1 MRQPYVF
8 SHSRHD
14 SRRKCGHTRRVRY
27 TTWDPSAVPAD
38 EPPADP
44 TRRRWLAAAPA
55 GLLAAAGVGAASRA
69 AAAAS
74 PAASA
79 DPRIDSGFIDFADER
94 ERFKAHF
101 RFERDLRDQGEAVSW
116 YHFTLFALAPDARP
130 APVVRFE
137 GMEYSYFRRIGDL
150 TWRIH
155 AHNLSFPRDLQGG
168 AFVSQVLNPL
178 TGERV
183 TVPPMVLL
191 EDPGVLH
198 SPRGYLPLDSRGP
211 NWLSSYLMFRR
222 EGDLVKVDHI
232 RPTPDGWPK
241 MFIESST
248 SAVPRAQFDD
258 PRVTSLK
265 FQTSGFYAFP
275 FPKWMGMGE
284 RPGHMIG
291 AWSGRKLA
299 GAHELPA
306 EFHARARAEHPGL
319 LQARWS
325 EFERP
330 LPEALG
336 SVT

>member
-1 MRQPYVF
+1 MR
-8 SHSRHD
+8 H
-14 SRRKCGHTRRVRY
+14 
-27 TTWDPSAVPAD
+27 TTWDPVVRGAAD
-38 EPPADP
+38 LPADP
-44 TRRRWLAAAPA
+44 GRRQWLAEAPA
-55 GLLAAAGVGAASRA
+55 GLLAATAFGAAPLALA
-69 AAAAS
+69 ATPGAGAATGAPPAS
-74 PAASA
+74 PVAGAPVDSA
-79 DPRIDSGFIDFADER
+79 FLQFADER

-116 YHFTLFALAPDARP
+116 YHFTLYALSPDARP

-155 AHNLSFPRDLQGG
+155 AHNLSFPRDLATG
-168 AFVSQVLNPL
+168 AFVSQALNPL
-178 TGERV
+178 SGARV

-198 SPRGYLPLDSRGP
+198 SPKGYLPLDSRAA
-211 NWLSSYLMFRR
+211 NWLSSYLMFRT

-232 RPTPDGWPK
+232 RPTPEGWPK

-248 SAVPRAQFDD
+248 SSVPRAQFDD

-275 FPKWMGMGE
+275 FPKWMGMGD

-306 EFHARARAEHPGL
+306 EFQARARAEHPGL
-319 LQARWS
+319 LQARWA
-325 EFERP
+325 EFDRP
-330 LPEALG
+330 MPDVLG
-336 SVT
+336 RVT

>member
-1 MRQPYVF
+1 M
-8 SHSRHD
+8 
-14 SRRKCGHTRRVRY
+14 RY
-27 TTWDPSAVPAD
+27 TTWDAAPAAGE
-38 EPPADP
+38 EPLVDP
-44 TRRRWLAAAPA
+44 LRRRWLAAAPA
-55 GLLAAAGVGAASRA
+55 GLLAAAGIGVARDAGA
-69 AAAAS
+69 AAAPPGGTHAAAAMPAPSVAS
-74 PAASA
+74 QIES
-79 DPRIDSGFIDFADER
+79 SFIEFPDER

-116 YHFTLFALAPDARP
+116 YHFTLYALAPDARP

-137 GMEYSYFRRIGDL
+137 GMEYSYFRRLGDL

-155 AHNLSFPRDLQGG
+155 AHNLSFPRDLDTG
-168 AFVSQVLNPL
+168 AFVSQALNPL
-178 TGERV
+178 SGVRV

-198 SPRGYLPLDSRGP
+198 SPQGYLPLDSGRAS
-211 NWLSSYLMFRR
+211 WLSSYLMFRR
-222 EGDLVKVDHI
+222 EGELVKVDHI
-232 RPTPDGWPK
+232 RPTPEGWPK

-291 AWSGRKLA
+291 AWSGRKLE
-299 GAHELPA
+299 GAHQLPA
-306 EFHARARAEHPGL
+306 QFQARARAEHPGL
-319 LQARWS
+319 LQARWT
-325 EFERP
+325 EFDRP

-336 SVT
+336 RVT

>member
-1 MRQPYVF
+1 M
-8 SHSRHD
+8 
-14 SRRKCGHTRRVRY
+14 RY
-27 TTWDPSAVPAD
+27 TTWETSGASADDPPV
-38 EPPADP
+38 DP
-44 TRRRWLAAAPA
+44 TRRRWLAAAPL
-55 GLLAAAGVGAASRA
+55 GLLAATGVATAPSASAAS
-69 AAAAS
+69 S
-74 PAASA
+74 PAAPPAAST
-79 DPRIDSGFIDFADER
+79 DPRIDSSFIDFADER

-101 RFERDLRDQGEAVSW
+101 RFERDLRDEGEAVSW
-116 YHFTLFALAPDARP
+116 YHFTLYALAPDARP

-155 AHNLSFPRDLQGG
+155 AHNLSFPRDLHSG
-168 AFVSQVLNPL
+168 AFVSQALNPL

-183 TVPPMVLL
+183 TVSPMVLL

-198 SPRGYLPLDSRGP
+198 SPRGYLPLDSRNA

-222 EGDLVKVDHI
+222 EGELVKVDHI

-284 RPGHMIG
+284 RAGHMIG
-291 AWSGRKLA
+291 AWSGRKLV

-306 EFHARARAEHPGL
+306 EFQARARAEHPGL
-319 LQARWS
+319 LQARWA
-325 EFERP
+325 EFDRP

-336 SVT
+336 RT